1 MARVKQPK
9 HNHFYYRN
17 IRGSHHGIA
26 SETRMLIVYFFW
38 LLLLTAVISTVC
50 FTWNDYLNVQFIP
63 GNLSKTKII
72 AEVPFEFESKER
84 TKKLYEQRKNQAC
97 NVYTI
102 DEGKYDNFIKML
114 KLLDERMEGLS
125 YEDFLSERGRNEI
138 REFINEFNA
147 MGSIKVEWQDIAM
160 IISSLSQIER
170 TQIFQECVSIL
181 REIAR
186 NGVCFDDLSG
196 GTFGKPF
203 KIKGKQHKRVLT
215 QEEAFY
221 HSRVHLLSLDLDRD
235 MVNTL
240 FKILKQGIKPNLV
253 YDAEESKI
261 DINIITR
268 SIKPVIVKH
277 NVGDVIL
284 EKNDVIDQ
292 EKYEDF
298 IEYQHALRAS
308 HRSGRLSYYMFF
320 EKAFL
325 TFIVV
330 TMSFIGLKLFAP
342 NIRIFQEKRYYVL
355 SVLVVLQLAILRIW
369 IQFGELE
376 ILVKNSTLIYA
387 LYCMAPFLVAS
398 TIGTLFLGLA
408 DGLIISI
415 VVSVL
420 YTFML
425 ARSMDFC
432 LVVLVTCLA
441 LIMSLRN
448 TSSRFKIFACSF
460 SAGLVFAASIIIHG
474 IFTQLS
480 AKIMFCQVA
489 ATFIMSTVTSVITVI
504 FIPIFEKVFAIYTDI
519 SLLKL
524 SDYRN
529 PLLQRLQFVAP
540 GTYQHSLSVSIL
552 SEQVARSIGANKIIC
567 KTGALFHDLGKV
579 AMPEYFIENQ
589 NKYVNPHNQ
598 QPPFISSLIIRN
610 HVREGV
616 SLARAAKL
624 PKIIVDIILEHH
636 GTTVTQFFYD
646 KARGELLEGIDV
658 VSTTSKDIE
667 NYLRGKLDKNGFR
680 YDGPRPLSKESA
692 IVMLADSIEAASR
705 SMKKVT
711 HQSIENLVDEIFEN
725 KIQDHQLEEC
735 PITLD
740 ELKVLKKAFLFTMTH
755 VFHSRVS
762 YSKVKTDA
770 KVDESER
777 N

>member
-1 MARVKQPK
+1 MAHVRQPK
-9 HNHFYYRN
+9 HNPFYPRN
-17 IRGSHHGIA
+17 VQGGSRGKRFGFA
-26 SETRMLIVYFFW
+26 SKTRMLTAYFFW

-50 FTWNDYLNVQFIP
+50 FTWNDCLNVQFIP

-72 AEVPFEFESKER
+72 AEIPFEFKSKAK
-84 TKKLYEQRKNQAC
+84 TKKLYEQRKIQAC

-102 DEGKYDNFIKML
+102 DERKYDSFIKML
-114 KLLDERMEGLS
+114 KWLDEHMEGLS

-138 REFINEFNA
+138 KEFINEFNA
-147 MGSIKVEWQDIAM
+147 MGQIKVEWQDIAT
-160 IISSLSQIER
+160 IIASFSQIER

-203 KIKGKQHKRVLT
+203 KIKGRQHQRVLT
-215 QEEAFY
+215 QEEALY

-253 YDAEESKI
+253 YDTEESKI
-261 DINIITR
+261 DTNIIAR

-277 NVGDVIL
+277 DVGDVIL
-284 EKNDVIDQ
+284 EKDDVIDQ
-292 EKYEDF
+292 EKYEAF
-298 IEYQHALRAS
+298 VEYQHALRAS
-308 HRSGRLSYYMFF
+308 HRSGHVSYYMFF
-320 EKAFL
+320 AKAFL
-325 TFIVV
+325 TFMIV
-330 TMSFIGLKLFAP
+330 TMSFIGLKLFTP
-342 NIRIFQEKRYYVL
+342 SMRIFQRKRYYVL
-355 SVLVVLQLAILRIW
+355 SVLVVLQLIILRIW
-369 IQFGELE
+369 VQFGELE
-376 ILVKNSTLIYA
+376 IFVKNSALIYA

-398 TIGTLFLGLA
+398 TIGTLLLGPA
-408 DGLIISI
+408 DGLITSI
-415 VVSVL
+415 AVSVL

-425 ARSMDFC
+425 SRSTDFC
-432 LVVLVTCLA
+432 LVILVTCLA
-441 LIMSLRN
+441 LIVFLRN

-460 SAGLVFAASIIIHG
+460 SAGLIFAASIIIHG
-474 IFTQLS
+474 ILTQFP
-480 AKIMFCQVA
+480 AKIMFYQVA
-489 ATFIMSTVTSVITVI
+489 ATFIMSTVASVITVI
-504 FIPIFEKVFAIYTDI
+504 LIPVFERVFAIYTDI

-552 SEQVARSIGANKIIC
+552 SEQVAGSIGANKTIC

-589 NKYVNPHNQ
+589 NKYANPHNRI
-598 QPPFISSLIIRN
+598 PPSVSSLIVRN

-616 SLARAAKL
+616 SLATEAKL
-624 PKIIVDIILEHH
+624 PKIIVNIISEHH
-636 GTTVTQFFYD
+636 GTTVTQFFYN
-646 KARGELLEGIDV
+646 KARGELLEKIDIV
-658 VSTTSKDIE
+658 NMTSKDIE
-667 NYLRGKLDKNGFR
+667 NYLRDKLDKNGFR
-680 YDGPRPLSKESA
+680 YDGSRPLSKESA

-711 HQSIENLVDEIFEN
+711 HQSIENLVNEIFEN

-740 ELKVLKKAFLFTMTH
+740 ELKTLKKAFLFTMTH
-755 VFHSRVS
+755 MLHSRVS
-762 YSKVKTDA
+762 YGKV
-770 KVDESER
+770 KVDESEG